1 VPCAYWPP
9 LIPRC
14 TGSDDQIGTLRIAVQ
29 FFDDS
34 IDTTTIKRGMGA
46 YNNPDFYRQLII
58 QPELPW

>member
-1 VPCAYWPP
+1 MIKLVV
-9 LIPRC
+9 
-14 TGSDDQIGTLRIAVQ
+14 RIAVQ